1 MMDVCS
7 FLERVRGQR
16 YRLSALEDELK
27 QCRADAELIS
37 SPALSERVQ
46 SSNQKDTSD
55 LFISIEHYEQLVQ
68 ERIAESL
75 RYRARALDIIAY
87 ETDNVSYSVLL
98 RWYILDQSWEEIIRE
113 MHYSKSVL
121 SDRKNESLTYLSR
134 VIPPELLE
142 VRT

>member
-46 SSNQKDTSD
+46 SSNQKDMSD
-55 LFISIEHYEQLVQ
+55 LFIAIEHYEQLVQ
-68 ERIAESL
+68 QAIAESIM
-75 RYRARALDIIAY
+75 YRERALNVIFY

-98 RWYILDQSWEEIIRE
+98 RWYILDQSWDEIIRE

>member
-1 MMDVCS
+1 MNVWD

-16 YRLSALEDELK
+16 YRLSALKDELK
-27 QCRADAELIS
+27 QCKADAELIS

-46 SSNQKDTSD
+46 SSNQKDMSD
-55 LFISIEHYEQLVQ
+55 LFIAIEHYEQLVQ
-68 ERIAESL
+68 QAIAESIM
-75 RYRARALDIIAY
+75 YRERALNMISY

-98 RWYILDQSWEEIIRE
+98 RWYVLDQSWDEIIRE
-113 MHYSKSVL
+113 MHYSKSIL

>member
-1 MMDVCS
+1 MNVWD

-37 SPALSERVQ
+37 SPALTERVQ

-98 RWYILDQSWEEIIRE
+98 RWYILDQSWDEIMRA
-113 MHYSKSVL
+113 MNYARTPLNK
-121 SDRKNESLTYLSR
+121 RKDDSLVHLSR
-134 VIPPELLE
+134 VVPPELLQF
-142 VRT
+142 

>member
-1 MMDVCS
+1 MTVCN

-46 SSNQKDTSD
+46 SSNQKNISD

-68 ERIAESL
+68 KAITESL

-98 RWYILDQSWEEIIRE
+98 RWYILDQSWDEIMQAMNYARTPLN
-113 MHYSKSVL
+113 K
-121 SDRKNESLTYLSR
+121 RKDDSLVHLSR
-134 VIPPELLE
+134 VVPPELLQF
-142 VRT
+142 

>member
-1 MMDVCS
+1 MTVCN

-46 SSNQKDTSD
+46 SSNQKDISD

-68 ERIAESL
+68 KAITESL

-98 RWYILDQSWEEIIRE
+98 RLYILDQSWDEIMQAMNYARTPLN
-113 MHYSKSVL
+113 K
-121 SDRKNESLTYLSR
+121 RKDDSLVHLSR
-134 VIPPELLE
+134 VVPPELLQF
-142 VRT
+142 